1 MTSPGSEYRTTDSI
15 ANWSSLRS
23 IGSSTFSKLTM
34 FVPIFGYFILFN
46 ENISDY
52 LQLTFDICST
62 GECRVNWRLFLIYFG
77 LCFAAVGAF
86 IFAALCPDIVKRY
99 STSREF
105 FETSK
110 MFYAH
115 HHNLRWLLDDIE
127 KLRGAVY
134 DDGLNLLNLTNQNS
148 GVGAE
153 HTNMLSGPMAAYY
166 NAKNKSRARWRWAC
180 LLFYGIGAGLLAIPT
195 LWTFV
200 EIIEVAVQRF
210 E

>member
-23 IGSSTFSKLTM
+23 IGNSTFSKLTM
-34 FVPIFGYFILFN
+34 FVPVFGYFILFN
-46 ENISDY
+46 ESIAQH
-52 LQLTFDICST
+52 LRLTFEICLAD
-62 GECRVNWRLFLIYFG
+62 GCRVSWRIFLIYFG
-77 LCFAAVGAF
+77 LCFAAVGAS
-86 IFAALCPDIVKRY
+86 IFSVFCPDIVRRY

-110 MFYAH
+110 LFYAH
-115 HHNLRWLLDDIE
+115 HHNLRWLLDDIQ

-134 DDGLNLLNLTNQNS
+134 NDGLNLLNLTDRNA

-153 HTNMLSGPMAAYY
+153 STNMLSGPMAAYY
-166 NAKNKSRARWRWAC
+166 NAKNKSRAEWRLAC
-180 LLFYGIGAGLLAIPT
+180 LAFYIFGAGLLAIPT

-200 EIIEVAVQRF
+200 EITAVAVQRF